1 MRDKESERKKERER
15 ALYLVAGVRVC
26 EGERSNVFGAEV
38 QERERERER
47 ARETER
53 ERQREREMGIDTDR
67 ESERERLSE
76 WGNMICAE
84 VCEREIERDTHRN

>member
-1 MRDKESERKKERER
+1 
-15 ALYLVAGVRVC
+15 
-26 EGERSNVFGAEV
+26 
-38 QERERERER
+38 
-47 ARETER
+47 
-53 ERQREREMGIDTDR
+53 MGIDTDR